1 MTVDLE
7 SFNAVFAEAA
17 RRKLLLN
24 SFHQVDAFR
33 WRANWRTAHP
43 GTSFARPDD
52 TKPQIFYECVE
63 TDKPFTAIRD
73 ALLVAAGDAPPETAV
88 AWTEPERSLRDPG
101 PRPSKEANPISTA
114 ADPFFD

>member
-1 MTVDLE
+1 MTIELN
-7 SFNAVFAEAA
+7 SFNEVFSEAA

-33 WRANWRTAHP
+33 WRANWRTAHH
-43 GTSFARPDD
+43 D

-101 PRPSKEANPISTA
+101 PHPSKEADPISAA